1 MNAEEFAASLG
12 LSVADTYAPSA
23 RPEEAVDSDSAEG
36 GDDEGEEEVAP
47 PSPPKKKSAANATT
61 ATRKR
66 ARGKKSDPAKAAAA
80 KPKAVGLGVNI
91 IGSRFVCSYSGRVVD
106 RAVFIPGVDTA
117 CFANIPCAFAW
128 IAEESNVPEDTKQ
141 ELRVATAAE
150 YEQTLEII
158 ERAPE
163 RTQLVDFGGNKYY
176 KEWIGMLEFWD
187 RLTEASGS
195 TVQEYK
201 QRDNGAATKRGG
213 RGGQAARVVFDASA
227 YTIAYNKGGAGCK
240 KVNTIDGVATEKG
253 AKNVLTIVKAYRK
266 LQTFINGHVSAED
279 EARQLYQVRQLSSTA
294 GWYASVIVPCE
305 NVIPERKLLNNI
317 ATQLVGFEVF
327 GPAVVVFTRKHTQK
341 I

>member
-12 LSVADTYAPSA
+12 LEVPANVD
-23 RPEEAVDSDSAEG
+23 VDSDSAEG
-36 GDDEGEEEVAP
+36 SSGDEEAP
-47 PSPPKKKSAANATT
+47 PSPPKKKTANATAT

-66 ARGKKSDPAKAAAA
+66 ARGKKSDASKVAAA
-80 KPKAVGLGVNI
+80 KPKAVGLGVTI

-117 CFANIPCAFAW
+117 CFANVPCAFAW
-128 IAEESNVPEDTKQ
+128 IAEESNVPEDAKQ
-141 ELRVATAAE
+141 ELRAAIASE

-163 RTQLVDFGGNKYY
+163 RSQLVDFGGNKYY

-195 TVQEYK
+195 SVQEFK

-240 KVNTIDGVATEKG
+240 KVNTIDGAATEKG

-266 LQTFINGHVSAED
+266 LQTFINGHVSTED
-279 EARQLYQVRQLSSTA
+279 EARQLYQIRQLSSTA

>member
-12 LSVADTYAPSA
+12 LDVADTYTAAPA
-23 RPEEAVDSDSAEG
+23 DVDSDSAEG
-36 GDDEGEEEVAP
+36 DEEEEAP
-47 PSPPKKKSAANATT
+47 PSPPKKKSANATAAT

-66 ARGKKSDPAKAAAA
+66 ARGKKGDASKAPAS
-80 KPKAVGLGVNI
+80 KPKAIGLGVNI

-128 IAEESNVPEDTKQ
+128 IAEESNVPEDAKQ
-141 ELRVATAAE
+141 ELRVAIAAE

-163 RTQLVDFGGNKYY
+163 RSQLVDFGGNKYY

-195 TVQEYK
+195 SVQEYK

-213 RGGQAARVVFDASA
+213 GRGQTARVVFDASA

-279 EARQLYQVRQLSSTA
+279 EARQLFQVRQISSTA

-317 ATQLVGFEVF
+317 ASQLVGFEVF